1 MKRFGISLEDLK
13 SGSVPTIS
21 NIPTGLVLA
30 LFGVVKSKKEL
41 KIEELVAENLWGIL
55 EQVFF
60 QRFINW

>member
-13 SGSVPTIS
+13 SGSVLTIS

-41 KIEELVAENLWGIL
+41 KIEELVAENLW
-55 EQVFF
+55 
-60 QRFINW
+60 